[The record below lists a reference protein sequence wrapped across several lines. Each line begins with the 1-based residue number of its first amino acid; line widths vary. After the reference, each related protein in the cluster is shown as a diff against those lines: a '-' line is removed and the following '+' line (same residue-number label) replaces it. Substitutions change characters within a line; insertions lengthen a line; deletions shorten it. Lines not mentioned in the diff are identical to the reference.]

1 MTQDIYQK
9 NGYVNREDYLTSIAE
24 DFGVPDFVVF
34 SMAEML
40 GENEDF
46 DALITELEDA
56 EGMDW

>member
-9 NGYVNREDYLTSIAE
+9 NGYVNREDYLISMAE

-34 SMAEML
+34 SMAEIL

-56 EGMDW
+56 DYLDW

>member
-1 MTQDIYQK
+1 MTNVYKD
-9 NGYVNREDYLTSIAE
+9 NGYENREDYLASIAE

>member
-9 NGYVNREDYLTSIAE
+9 NGYVNREDYLISIAE